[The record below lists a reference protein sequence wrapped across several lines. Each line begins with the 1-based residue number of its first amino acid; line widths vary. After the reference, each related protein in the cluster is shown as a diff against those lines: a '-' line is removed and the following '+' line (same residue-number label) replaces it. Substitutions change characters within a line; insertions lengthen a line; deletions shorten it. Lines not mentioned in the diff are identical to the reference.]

1 MLTLKLKFSPTSA
14 LNSLK
19 SQRKTV
25 SFFLLLIVFLVSL
38 AQEKSKVLNG
48 AVSSAELSDN
58 LPHTDCGIVLTGA
71 SGRIREA
78 FEVFAQKKF
87 EQLIVSGVYKDTQL
101 HEIFP
106 QLPFYPSIDP
116 EKVILEKISGSTYSN
131 AVQSL
136 LVAETLKCKSVLL
149 MTSDIHMYRAHRVFQ
164 TIFPPDIK
172 IETYSI
178 VHLSKDKQVY
188 DVYYE
193 SFKSLFYTF
202 ILFWT
207 GLTSK
212 F

>member
-1 MLTLKLKFSPTSA
+1 MKLKFSPTSA
-14 LNSLK
+14 LNNLK
-19 SQRKTV
+19 RCRKTV
-25 SFFLLLIVFLVSL
+25 LFFVLLIVFLVLL
-38 AQEKSKVLNG
+38 AEEKSKVLSG
-48 AVSSAELSDN
+48 AISSAELSDN

-87 EQLIVSGVYKDTQL
+87 DQLIVSGVYKDTQL

-116 EKVILEKISGSTYSN
+116 EKVVLEKVSGSTYSN

-136 LVAETLKCKSVLL
+136 LVAEALQCKSVLL

-164 TIFPPDIK
+164 AIFPPDIK

-178 VHLSKDKQVY
+178 IHMSKDKQIY

-193 SFKSLFYTF
+193 SFKSLFYNL
-202 ILFWT
+202 ILFWA
-207 GLTSK
+207 GFASK